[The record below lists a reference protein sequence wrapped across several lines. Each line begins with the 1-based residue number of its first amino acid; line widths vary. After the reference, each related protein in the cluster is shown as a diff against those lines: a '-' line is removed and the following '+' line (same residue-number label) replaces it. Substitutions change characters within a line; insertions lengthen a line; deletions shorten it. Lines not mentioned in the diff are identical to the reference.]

1 MRLPLPTMLYL
12 TVRNLVGV
20 RVFRF
25 AEVTAAIA
33 DLTPTLRKGFAGALC
48 KMGHAFSTV
57 ARKQSQALCAFKRS
71 DGQTASRLI
80 FHLLLFGARPSH
92 LSMLGY

>member
-1 MRLPLPTMLYL
+1 MLYL

-48 KMGHAFSTV
+48 KQINKCWGM
-57 ARKQSQALCAFKRS
+57 
-71 DGQTASRLI
+71 
-80 FHLLLFGARPSH
+80 LFQLWLANKVRRFV
-92 LSMLGY
+92 L